1 MKTDGRLLLK
11 CAFVTALCLDLLAL
25 AGPARAASTTLV
37 INEIDYDQVGTDTA
51 EFLELKNVS
60 SSPIN
65 LSGYTIVLV
74 NGANGQTYQTFDLPN
89 VDLAAAGHF
98 VLCGNSANTLICDL
112 DVSPDSDLIQNGSPD
127 AAALF
132 HDGVLVDTVS
142 YEGNTV
148 APYTEGTGTAAA
160 DSNTTPEVG
169 LSAPGGS

>member
-1 MKTDGRLLLK
+1 MKIDGRLLPK
-11 CAFVTALCLDLLAL
+11 CAFATALCLDLLAL

-60 SSPIN
+60 PSPIN

-74 NGANGQTYQTFDLPN
+74 NGANGQTYQTIDLPS
-89 VDLAAAGHF
+89 VDVAAGGTF
-98 VLCGNSANTLICDL
+98 VVCGNSANTLICDL

-132 HDGVLVDTVS
+132 HAGVLVDTVS

-169 LSAPGGS
+169 LSASGGS